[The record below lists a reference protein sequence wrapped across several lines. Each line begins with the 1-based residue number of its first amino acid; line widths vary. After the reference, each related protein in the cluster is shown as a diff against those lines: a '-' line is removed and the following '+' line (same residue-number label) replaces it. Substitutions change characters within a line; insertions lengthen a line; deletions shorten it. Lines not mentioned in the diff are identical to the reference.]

1 MKTALTIAG
10 VSLAAV
16 AGLILAGV
24 GIAHLAL
31 WVLVTYYATTGT

>member
-16 AGLILAGV
+16 AGLTLAGF

-31 WVLVTYYATTGT
+31 WVLVTYYASTGT